1 MRSLADGLPPELA
14 HQVHPDWHKNEKL
27 YWSVRDRLLDQY
39 EGQWVAYADNTV
51 IASGK
56 SAVDVLMT
64 GQASGK
70 HPFIIRVG
78 HEDEPSRI
86 RRISFPYDKGY
97 GGEAMPVLEV
107 EYRATS
113 GAAGVVLNQVI
124 PDTGSDTSL
133 IPWAD
138 FQRLQSG
145 TSVAVPSVVQGIGAA
160 PMQTLVLGVWVSLDG
175 QEFACRL
182 HADFDGDE
190 RILGREVL
198 NRLEILFRG
207 PAGEVVVNP

>member
-1 MRSLADGLPPELA
+1 MTSLADGLPPELA
-14 HQVHPDWHKNEKL
+14 HQVHPDWYKNEKA
-27 YWSVRDRLLDQY
+27 YWSVRNGLLDRY
-39 EGQWVAYADNTV
+39 KGQWVAFADDAV
-51 IASGK
+51 IASGS

-86 RRISFPYDKGY
+86 RRVSFPYDKGY
-97 GGEAMPVLEV
+97 GGEALPVLEV
-107 EYRATS
+107 EFRPAS
-113 GAAGVVLNQVI
+113 GAPGVMFNQVI

-133 IPWAD
+133 VPWVD
-138 FQRLQSG
+138 FQRLQG
-145 TSVAVPSVVQGIGAA
+145 GATVATPSMVQGVGGT
-160 PMQTLVLGVWVSLDG
+160 PMQTLVLGLWVSLDNR
-175 QEFACRL
+175 EFACRL